1 MKYCP
6 RLNLSAALVRGLV
19 ATTALAL
26 VAGSTMPVL
35 AQPPVPPGTPA
46 EGDLKPFADVSK
58 GYEKV
63 ISTTDDKSFYNLWSK
78 SKDGSLLAELPRGYE
93 NQRHFISL
101 TIASGEEYAGLQ
113 QGDMYVYWKKM
124 DNRLVLMEP
133 EIATRSTGDQE
144 SKSSV
149 KRLFTDRVILDVPIL
164 STGPSGQPVF
174 DMKELLAG
182 RVAQFF
188 GNGGFLS
195 SGARGANPRL
205 SSLKSAKA
213 FPHNVEISYEMPTEG
228 GRLKEFHYSI
238 SLIPDS
244 TGYTPR
250 EADER
255 VGYFTTVYR
264 DLGKFTDKD
273 KWVRYV
279 NRWNLEKRDPKLK
292 LSPPKEPIVFYIES
306 AVPVRYR
313 RWVRDGLLDWNK
325 AFENIG
331 IIDAIEVRQQD
342 ESTGAFMDLDP
353 EDVRYNFIRWLSN
366 DIGTAI
372 GPSRVHPLT
381 GQILDA
387 DIVLTDGWIRH
398 FWVQYNQILPEIAM
412 EGMAPE
418 TLAWLDKN
426 PQWDPRIRLADP
438 AQRQFLIAQ
447 RARKGVLAY
456 GGHAI
461 AALDPAMKDGQS
473 RMIGTGEF
481 DGLTGRTSQS
491 AGLCMA
497 ATGKAFDMAMVRMTL
512 DLMSEDELA
521 ALEPESAKK
530 KKARK
535 EAEEAAEKADGSDS
549 VSEADKS
556 DEQKEADKKKA
567 EAKKE
572 ADKPESLDGV
582 PEWFIGP
589 LMRDLT
595 CHEVGHTLGLR
606 HNFKASSIY
615 TMEEIASDAVK
626 GKVSYTGSVMDYT
639 AANMSMKDGKL
650 TGDVTMIDIGPYDM
664 WAIEYGYG
672 SGDLKEVLK
681 RNTDPLLTYGTDE
694 DTGGPDPLA
703 RRYDFAKDPINFAK
717 DQMTLA
723 RYHRGRLLDKFVKDG
738 ESWAKARR
746 GYTLTLGMQ
755 TRCLSMMSNW
765 VGGAFVNRARKGDP
779 NATNPLQPVPAEQQR
794 EALAWVIENS
804 FFDESFGLTPEL
816 LSKMTV
822 DKWMD
827 QGGFGEAMQE
837 PTWPIHDRVAG
848 VQSSVLTMLMNPTTL
863 RRVFDNELLVPSDLD
878 AVTLPEVLDT
888 ITNAVWSELDTTSET
903 DFTARK
909 PMISSLRRNLQR
921 EHLERMIDLAM
932 GTGSGEAGKP
942 VSNLA
947 TSKLRSVRGKIADV
961 IGEKADEQGNLDA
974 YTFAHLSEAQIRID
988 KALDANYIINGGSMI
1003 PDLRFLFGQTP
1014 NTIPNNTSIS
1024 PEALIPG
1031 ASSTIAPSPAP
1042 AAPAVDPTKP

>member
-1 MKYCP
+1 MKCSP
-6 RLNLSAALVRGLV
+6 RVQFSAAILRGLV
-19 ATTALAL
+19 AAASLAAIAGTTAPA
-26 VAGSTMPVL
+26 L
-35 AQPPVPPGTPA
+35 AQPEA
-46 EGDLKPFADVSK
+46 GDLKPFADVSK

-63 ISTTDDKSFYNLWSK
+63 VSTTDGLSFYNLWSK
-78 SKDGSLLAELPRGYE
+78 AKDGSLLAELPRGYE
-93 NQRHFISL
+93 TQKHFISL

-124 DNRLVLMEP
+124 DNRMVMLEP

-164 STGPSGQPVF
+164 STGPNGQPVI

-182 RVAQFF
+182 RVVQFF
-188 GNGGFLS
+188 GTGGYNS

-205 SSLKSAKA
+205 SALKSAKA
-213 FPHNVEISYEMPTEG
+213 FPKNVEISYEMPTDG

-325 AFENIG
+325 AFENVG
-331 IIDAIEVRQQD
+331 ILDAIEVRQQD
-342 ESTGAFMDLDP
+342 ETTGAFMDIDP

-366 DIGTAI
+366 DVGTAI

-398 FWVQYNQILPEIAM
+398 FWVQYNQVLPEIAM
-412 EGMAPE
+412 EGMGPE
-418 TLAWLDKN
+418 TLSWLEKN

-438 AQRQFLIAQ
+438 AQRSFLIAQ

-461 AALDPAMKDGQS
+461 SALDPAMKDGS
-473 RMIGTGEF
+473 GRMIGTGEF
-481 DGLTGRTSQS
+481 EGLTGRTSQS

-512 DLMSEDELA
+512 DLMSEEELA
-521 ALEPESAKK
+521 ALEPE
-530 KKARK
+530 
-535 EAEEAAEKADGSDS
+535 G
-549 VSEADKS
+549 
-556 DEQKEADKKKA
+556 DKKEGEKKEGEKKDKA
-567 EAKKE
+567 ET
-572 ADKPESLDGV
+572 LDGV

-615 TMEEIASDAVK
+615 TMEEIASDKVK

-694 DTGGPDPLA
+694 DSGGPDPLA

-717 DQMTLA
+717 DQMSLA
-723 RYHRGRLLDKFVKDG
+723 KYHRERILDKFVKDG

-746 GYTLTLGMQ
+746 GYTLTLGIQ

-765 VGGAFVNRARKGDP
+765 VGGAFINRAHKGDP
-779 NATNPLQPVPAEQQR
+779 NATSPIQPVPAEQQR
-794 EALAWVIENS
+794 EALRWVIDNS

-827 QGGFGEAMQE
+827 QGGFSEAQQE

-848 VQSSVLTMLMNPTTL
+848 IQSSVLTMLMNPTTM
-863 RRVFDNELLVPSDLD
+863 RRVFDNELLVPSDQD

-888 ITNAVWSELDTTSET
+888 IGNSVWSELDKKPDGKFS
-903 DFTARK
+903 ARK

-932 GTGSGEAGKP
+932 GAGSGEAGKP
-942 VSNLA
+942 ISNLA
-947 TSKLRSVRGKIADV
+947 MSKLRAIRTKITGI
-961 IGEKADEQGNLDA
+961 IGEKGDQESGLDA
-974 YTFAHLSEAQIRID
+974 YTFAHLSEAKIRID
-988 KALDANYIINGGSMI
+988 KALDASYIINGGGAM
-1003 PDLRFLFGQTP
+1003 PDFGFLFGQPLNAAPT
-1014 NTIPNNTSIS
+1014 NIS

-1031 ASSTIAPSPAP
+1031 ASSSISPIEPEAVAPQAVPAPSTEPG
-1042 AAPAVDPTKP
+1042 KH